1 MRGDEISQ
9 EQHSLRA
16 ICMEAVS
23 LIPDGIVVKDGSRLL
38 FEHHLSSAID
48 IDAFCCGFT
57 PELHSFCIQ
66 IDLMINISN
75 IQMKNQ
81 MFIR

>member
-57 PELHSFCIQ
+57 PELAPTEVVPY
-66 IDLMINISN
+66 
-75 IQMKNQ
+75 
-81 MFIR
+81 IRLTIEH